1 MPSQVQRLRAPAHP
15 PHQLWPRAAPAQGAC
30 GCALCNVQTLP
41 ETLPGCPQLR
51 ICVHCGWMR
60 SVSKASK
67 AALEEAQAREPW
79 APPLP
84 CGGDAPV
91 VAAWPTSDCR
101 ISLAEDTTRLLRQ
114 RESIT
119 PADTVLSG
127 RLQSLPGST
136 SEQNGGLLL
145 FLFIYFFNVYLFLR
159 QRETEHEQGRSRQRG
174 RHRIRNRLQAL
185 SCQHRA
191 RHGA

>member
-1 MPSQVQRLRAPAHP
+1 MKCCLGWHEAFLCGSLQTFFGRGRVERQCRHGQRTASALPGSRAEDGERPHRFRDSVRPHILRISCGH
-15 PHQLWPRAAPAQGAC
+15 AAALAQGAC

-114 RESIT
+114 RESMT
-119 PADTVLSG
+119 PAD
-127 RLQSLPGST
+127 SLEWTTAISPW
-136 SEQNGGLLL
+136 LDL
-145 FLFIYFFNVYLFLR
+145 
-159 QRETEHEQGRSRQRG
+159 
-174 RHRIRNRLQAL
+174 
-185 SCQHRA
+185 
-191 RHGA
+191 